1 MRVTALNPPRKRGT
15 ILVRSVLAALIT
27 GVGLEI
33 RLPAQPQATNRA
45 TAPSESAT
53 RPLKPSLKFKT
64 IQDFEKN
71 IGEPAVLLDNT
82 NVCFFAPRRRE
93 KEARI
98 VLGYLVKAYD
108 ALYQVVG
115 AHTDYKIRVY
125 AFPKG
130 NPHGCGGTSEFSI
143 EYNDSNR
150 DLARQ
155 TEWTRHHVPHVSG
168 YIEEMAH
175 NFVHATKAQ
184 FGWEMIGW
192 SL

>member
-71 IGEPAVLLDNT
+71 IGEPALKTPRKYVPKAMAASAIGAAKPTVAET
-82 NVCFFAPRRRE
+82 NPAM
-93 KEARI
+93 
-98 VLGYLVKAYD
+98 
-108 ALYQVVG
+108 
-115 AHTDYKIRVY
+115 
-125 AFPKG
+125 
-130 NPHGCGGTSEFSI
+130 NPSAG
-143 EYNDSNR
+143 
-150 DLARQ
+150 
-155 TEWTRHHVPHVSG
+155 
-168 YIEEMAH
+168 
-175 NFVHATKAQ
+175 
-184 FGWEMIGW
+184 
-192 SL
+192 